1 MDFYEVISTRRSIRS
16 YKPDP
21 IPEEALNRVLDA
33 ARIAPSGSNRQ
44 PWKFILVKDDQLKKD
59 LVPLCGNQSFIAEAP
74 IVVVACG
81 RNIHYD
87 RGKYM
92 GDMSMLVDVAIAV
105 THLTLAARA
114 EGLGTCWIG
123 MFDNKAIK
131 ELLQIPEDVNVVAL
145 IPLGYPKGKVF
156 SEPGPRKSLN
166 EIVYLDRYEGKGFS

>member
-1 MDFYEVISTRRSIRS
+1 
-16 YKPDP
+16 
-21 IPEEALNRVLDA
+21 
-33 ARIAPSGSNRQ
+33 
-44 PWKFILVKDDQLKKD
+44 VKDDQLKKD

-105 THLTLAARA
+105 THLTLAARD

-156 SEPGPRKSLN
+156 SEPGLRKSLN